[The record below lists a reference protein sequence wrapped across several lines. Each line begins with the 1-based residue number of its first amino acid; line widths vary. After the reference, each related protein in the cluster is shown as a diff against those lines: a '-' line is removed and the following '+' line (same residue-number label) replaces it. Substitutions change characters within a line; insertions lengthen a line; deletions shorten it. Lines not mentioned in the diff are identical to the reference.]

1 MVAAIVLDI
10 WRLRILRLKHCV
22 PRRAMFPK
30 KRADFFAFGR
40 ESKLSFT
47 LCPAML
53 A

>member
-1 MVAAIVLDI
+1 MLS
-10 WRLRILRLKHCV
+10 
-22 PRRAMFPK
+22 K

-47 LCPAML
+47 LCSATL

>member
-1 MVAAIVLDI
+1 MVAAIVVDSRSI
-10 WRLRILRLKHCV
+10 DRAF
-22 PRRAMFPK
+22 RRAMLSK

-47 LCPAML
+47 LCSATL